1 MNKFQIETAQNIN
14 IQQNVAGIGDRLL
27 AYFVDFLVIIAYEL
41 MMLFVVATLLTTME
55 NQIWMMLLVFG
66 LPPFLYHLLFEI
78 FWNGRS
84 LGKAVMRIRV
94 VKIDGSKPSFS
105 AYLIRWLL
113 RIIDISLCSGG
124 IAVVTILLNGKGQR
138 IGDLAAKTT
147 VISEREQ
154 VSLNQTLL
162 VELPEDYEATY
173 PQVTVFSDY
182 EMQQIKT
189 MFVKAKRN
197 SNHGVINSLAN
208 RVATVMEIEPK
219 EKSLAFLNRI
229 IKDYNY
235 YTQN

>member
-14 IQQNVAGIGDRLL
+14 IEQNVAGIGDRLL
-27 AYFVDFLVIIAYEL
+27 AYFIDFLVIIAYEL
-41 MMLFVVATLLTTME
+41 MMLFVLATLLTTLE
-55 NQIWMMLLVFG
+55 NDGWMILLIFG

-84 LGKAVMRIRV
+84 LGKAVTKIRV

-113 RIIDISLCSGG
+113 RIIDITLCSGG

-154 VSLNQTLL
+154 VSLTQTLL
-162 VELPEDYEATY
+162 VELPEDYEAIY

-189 MFVKAKRN
+189 MFVKAKN
-197 SNHGVINSLAN
+197 NQNEQVIEKLAN
-208 RVATVMEIEPK
+208 RISTVMEIEPK
-219 EKSLAFLNRI
+219 EDSLVFLSRV

-235 YTQN
+235 YTQH